1 MKKEI
6 VLSHILSCLIAA
18 QAWLYAYQS
27 EIGYRRGL
35 GHGICVFTIQV
46 MVYVLSFCFGSLHG
60 SSNRLRGGCTLS
72 GGSQSLQRLENKTK
86 Q

>member
-35 GHGICVFTIQV
+35 GHSICVFTIQV
-46 MVYVLSFCFGSLHG
+46 MVCVLSSLG
-60 SSNRLRGGCTLS
+60 ACMAVATGLEEAVPSQEGPSLFRG
-72 GGSQSLQRLENKTK
+72 
-86 Q
+86 